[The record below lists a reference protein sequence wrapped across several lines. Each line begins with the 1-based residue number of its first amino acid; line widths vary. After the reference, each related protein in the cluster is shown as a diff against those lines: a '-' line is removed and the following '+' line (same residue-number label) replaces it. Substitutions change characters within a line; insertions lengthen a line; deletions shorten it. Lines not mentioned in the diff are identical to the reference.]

1 MVKAYLDS
9 YNKITIYVSKNYY
22 DGKLKSFY
30 FLTNYGPVKLPDI
43 ELIGNNSNYNIYEIN
58 GSKTGSFRKTT
69 SGYNEYD
76 KYGRKTGSYKTNSNG
91 VTTKYDQYGR
101 KTGSFKK
108 DSSGRVTEY
117 DKYGRKVG
125 SYK

>member
-1 MVKAYLDS
+1 MKKFLSIFSIFCLMLLTTAIAEANVNS
-9 YNKITIYVSKNYY
+9 Y
-22 DGKLKSFY
+22 DQ
-30 FLTNYGPVKLPDI
+30 
-43 ELIGNNSNYNIYEIN
+43 
-58 GSKTGSFRKTT
+58 
-69 SGYNEYD
+69 
-76 KYGRKTGSYKTNSNG
+76 YGRKTGSNG

-117 DKYGRKVG
+117 DRYGRKVG

>member
-1 MVKAYLDS
+1 ML
-9 YNKITIYVSKNYY
+9 I
-22 DGKLKSFY
+22 
-30 FLTNYGPVKLPDI
+30 FLTKILEFCKVARL
-43 ELIGNNSNYNIYEIN
+43 LQ
-58 GSKTGSFRKTT
+58 
-69 SGYNEYD
+69 
-76 KYGRKTGSYKTNSNG
+76 YGRETGSYKTEANG

-125 SYK
+125 SYR